1 MPAPTAALEPETVDQ
16 TKEYRTYAF
25 FLLLDNGF
33 QVPPGLQR
41 LTRNVQRVSGNS
53 GLERRL
59 RELAPGVLGLDRTFL
74 ATIVSNEEPDLDSID
89 GVDKILAVTSYR
101 CSRLGRAA

>member
-1 MPAPTAALEPETVDQ
+1 MPAPTAALEPAAVDQ
-16 TKEYRTYAF
+16 TKEYRTYAIF
-25 FLLLDNGF
+25 VMLDNGF

-59 RELAPGVLGLDRTFL
+59 HELVSGVLGLDRTFL
-74 ATIVSNEEPDLDSID
+74 ATIVSDEEPDLDSID
-89 GVDKILAVTSYR
+89 GVDMVLNVTSYR